1 MIEVCVQVP
10 APESVLQAAL
20 ELLRSLATELSSV
33 PFGTSCSPEGVQKLL
48 TGASFVNVD
57 CS

>member
-1 MIEVCVQVP
+1 VKLSDVAVD
-10 APESVLQAAL
+10 
-20 ELLRSLATELSSV
+20 ELSSV